1 MHACI
6 ACGTE
11 MMIQL
16 CCHSLRLNKIVHYA
30 RQYGTKYHDRTLA
43 NECFE
48 VQFTHIREES
58 QTSSQLHAWKVHDE
72 LRDLLPV
79 QVYQLH

>member
-1 MHACI
+1 MHDK
-6 ACGTE
+6 T
-11 MMIQL
+11 
-16 CCHSLRLNKIVHYA
+16 
-30 RQYGTKYHDRTLA
+30 
-43 NECFE
+43 
-48 VQFTHIREES
+48 VQDNMTAPLLMNALKCIREES